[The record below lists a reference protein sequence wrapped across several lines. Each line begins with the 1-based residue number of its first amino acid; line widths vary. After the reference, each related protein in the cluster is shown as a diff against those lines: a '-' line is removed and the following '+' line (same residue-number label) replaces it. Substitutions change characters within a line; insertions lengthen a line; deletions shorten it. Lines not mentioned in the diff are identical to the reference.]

1 MPTTEISSDREN
13 IILFP
18 TPENTGTT
26 KLEYHRC

>member
-18 TPENTGTT
+18 TPDNT